1 MFTISSSKKTRRT
14 FTETAEVALRALG
27 SDAKFDQKLIY
38 IRLELILF
46 RIWLSFWIYQRL
58 GDKLMFTMSNS
69 KKTRRTF
76 TETAEVALRACGSD
90 TKVGQRLIFIRLKL
104 ILFTI

>member
-1 MFTISSSKKTRRT
+1 MFTISNSKKTRRT

-46 RIWLSFWIYQRL
+46 RI
-58 GDKLMFTMSNS
+58 
-69 KKTRRTF
+69 
-76 TETAEVALRACGSD
+76 
-90 TKVGQRLIFIRLKL
+90 
-104 ILFTI
+104 